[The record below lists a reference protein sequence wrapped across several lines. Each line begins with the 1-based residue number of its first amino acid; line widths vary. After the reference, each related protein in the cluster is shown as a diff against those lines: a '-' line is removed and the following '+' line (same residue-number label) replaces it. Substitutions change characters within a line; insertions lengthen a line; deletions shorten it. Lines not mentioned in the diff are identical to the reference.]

1 MPMMAA
7 AAAFAPVAGGLTAK
21 IGPRKVIAGGL
32 VLMAA
37 GSSLLILLTP
47 ETPYWQVLLAL
58 VLLGGGDI
66 AVITPIADVILSAV
80 PRERTGSAAALN
92 GAAMQIGGALGT
104 AVLTRVLSAVGRA
117 ADFQRFE
124 PSRLSR
130 PGIAPRT
137 VTFRPSILKG
147 AQRGCPG

>member
-32 VLMAA
+32 LLMAA

-47 ETPYWQVLLAL
+47 ATPYGQVLLAL
-58 VLLGGGDI
+58 VLLGAGDI

-80 PRERTGSAAALN
+80 PR
-92 GAAMQIGGALGT
+92 
-104 AVLTRVLSAVGRA
+104 
-117 ADFQRFE
+117 
-124 PSRLSR
+124 
-130 PGIAPRT
+130 
-137 VTFRPSILKG
+137 SIS
-147 AQRGCPG
+147 P